1 MEQEFASA
9 PEGSGQDSAALCRD
23 EIIKSLRKNR
33 HYHAVLF
40 SRFTKAVKD
49 YRLVGPGDRIAVCVS
64 GGKKSMLMA
73 RLFLELKRHNKF
85 PFELIFISL
94 DAGSTQEGREL
105 TVSNAGLLGL
115 PLQIFAPQ
123 TAQAGDHV
131 EHTPCDP
138 RPGEPVEQLFAKAEE
153 LGCNKI
159 ALGQI
164 FDDVIVKILSEMIGR
179 GRIQTLMPRLRSEK
193 YTGME
198 LIRPMYYVHEDD
210 IDAWCRHVGLHFLPV
225 QANGS
230 GDCTQ
235 TAVGQDDIG
244 RLQARQLIRSLRDD
258 NPFLEQNIFRSVENI
273 NLARIIGWCRDGQSC
288 NFLDGYNK

>member
-179 GRIQTLMPRLRSEK
+179 GRVQTLMPRLRSEK

-210 IDAWCRHVGLHFLPV
+210 IDAWCRHVGLHFPPEGCPG
-225 QANGS
+225 GS
-230 GDCTQ
+230 PR
-235 TAVGQDDIG
+235 TADGQEDIG
-244 RLQARQLIRSLRDD
+244 RLQARQLILKLRDD

-273 NLARIIGWCRDGQSC
+273 NLARIIGWCRDGQPC